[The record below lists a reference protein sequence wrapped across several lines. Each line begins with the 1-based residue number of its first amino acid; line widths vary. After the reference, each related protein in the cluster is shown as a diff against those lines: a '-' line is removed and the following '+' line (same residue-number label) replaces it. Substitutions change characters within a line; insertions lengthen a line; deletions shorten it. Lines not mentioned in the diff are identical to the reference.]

1 MQPLSS
7 LKVLEN
13 ILLKQKEHKRGDSKT
28 FGESHWIVGW
38 VDRWTAIVRT
48 TSVPPPHE

>member
-13 ILLKQKEHKRGDSKT
+13 ILLKQKEHNEVTPKLLGKATGSLD
-28 FGESHWIVGW
+28 GWIVGQQL
-38 VDRWTAIVRT
+38 
-48 TSVPPPHE
+48 